1 MPMIVR
7 PRRWRTPTYG
17 GYLTPRPGNLFI
29 KQRNKPYHQEIRHA
43 DLTQVYDSVNHVQDT
58 PWRINCRVLAVLAKV
73 WGGGRSEERSVGKEG
88 VSTCSS
94 RWWADH

>member
-1 MPMIVR
+1 MRRNKGYAMTLRASETLTDWLDKQHARCSLLEPINMPMIVR

-43 DLTQVYDSVNHVQDT
+43 DLTKVYEIGRATCRERVCQD
-58 PWRINCRVLAVLAKV
+58 V
-73 WGGGRSEERSVGKEG
+73 
-88 VSTCSS
+88 
-94 RWWADH
+94 